1 MFKKVFIQK
10 IEKNKKKILMMISYD
25 EKIEK
30 IERIFTS

>member
-10 IEKNKKKILMMISYD
+10 IEKNKKKILKKRSYD

-30 IERIFTS
+30 IEKIFTN